1 MRSLSEL
8 LNEMAPQRIQLSY
21 GYVKEYQEDIL
32 NNIEKA
38 KLLSIEPQNVGF
50 YSLTTSKGNYY
61 FLYKD
66 RTIYYFV
73 HYKEFP
79 GFKNISKTPFRQCL
93 VWRNKANR
101 VAATVGFAKKVFW
114 DILFKKYNAVI
125 SDSQQS
131 KDGEG
136 LWDNLIQQAFDKGY
150 VVKVHNT
157 NDKSFKEYLDWMSF
171 ANDKDSHYGDSN
183 FYQRFIISIEK
194 P

>member
-8 LNEMAPQRIQLSY
+8 LNEMTPQRIQLSY

-38 KLLSIEPQNVGF
+38 KLLSVESRDVGF

-66 RTIYYFV
+66 RIIYYFV

-93 VWRNKANR
+93 VWRNKINR
-101 VAATVGFAKKVFW
+101 TGATVGFAKKYFG
-114 DILFKKYNAVI
+114 IFYSKNITQLFQIRNSLKKA
-125 SDSQQS
+125 
-131 KDGEG
+131 
-136 LWDNLIQQAFDKGY
+136 
-150 VVKVHNT
+150 KV
-157 NDKSFKEYLDWMSF
+157 
-171 ANDKDSHYGDSN
+171 YG
-183 FYQRFIISIEK
+183 IT
-194 P
+194 

>member
-38 KLLSIEPQNVGF
+38 KLLSVESRDVGF

-66 RTIYYFV
+66 RIIYYFV

-93 VWRNKANR
+93 VWRNKVNR
-101 VAATVGFAKKVFW
+101 TGATVGFAKKVFW

-125 SDSQQS
+125 SDLQQS
-131 KDGEG
+131 NEGEG
-136 LWDNLIQQAFDKGY
+136 LWDNLIQQAFEKGY
-150 VVKVHNT
+150 IVKVHNT
-157 NDKSFKEYLDWMSF
+157 NDKSFKEYTSFDDLD
-171 ANDKDSHYGDSN
+171 NDKDSHYGDSN

>member
-38 KLLSIEPQNVGF
+38 KLLSVESRDVGF

-66 RTIYYFV
+66 RIIYYFV

-79 GFKNISKTPFRQCL
+79 CFKNISKTPFRQCL
-93 VWRNKANR
+93 VWRNKINR
-101 VAATVGFAKKVFW
+101 TGATVGFAKKVFW

-131 KDGEG
+131 KEGEG
-136 LWDNLIQQAFDKGY
+136 LWDNLIQQAFEKGY
-150 VVKVHNT
+150 IVKVHNT
-157 NDKSFKEYLDWMSF
+157 NDKSFKEYKSFDDLD
-171 ANDKDSHYGDSN
+171 NDKDSHYGDSN

>member
-38 KLLSIEPQNVGF
+38 KLLSVESRDVGF

-66 RTIYYFV
+66 RIIYYFV
-73 HYKEFP
+73 HYKEFL

-93 VWRNKANR
+93 VWRNKINR
-101 VAATVGFAKKVFW
+101 TGATVGFAKKVFW

-131 KDGEG
+131 KEGEG
-136 LWDNLIQQAFDKGY
+136 LWDNLIQQAFEKGY
-150 VVKVHNT
+150 IVKVHNT
-157 NDKSFKEYLDWMSF
+157 NDKSFKEYTSFDDLD
-171 ANDKDSHYGDSN
+171 NDKDSHYGDSN